1 MNSNH
6 AYNPKAQARQA
17 FLELKPLL
25 ERFLDFERWGFQPV
39 FSGEILIPA
48 PFGTCHAL
56 MYQSKY
62 CKVRFLV
69 RADIS
74 TPDTYSAYGRLHAPV
89 DRNSMLWDG
98 EECYCWHH
106 GLPAA
111 QFLEGISPHDAHEI
125 VPPCIKRLSDQYQLD
140 KWPWEEYLARY
151 AAAIWGQYGQRF
163 FDLYDVRQTTLWN
176 SYLAYCQE
184 YYGETFRFNKPC

>member
-6 AYNPKAQARQA
+6 EYTPEAKA
-17 FLELKPLL
+17 FLALRPLL

-39 FSGEILIPA
+39 FSGKVLIPGYA
-48 PFGTCHAL
+48 TCHAL
-56 MYQSKY
+56 VYQSEY

-69 RADIS
+69 SPDIS
-74 TPDTYSAYGRLHAPV
+74 GTPDTSSAYGRLHAPV

-111 QFLEGISPHDAHEI
+111 QFLEGISPNDAHEI

-151 AAAIWGQYGQRF
+151 QAAIWEQYGQRF

-176 SYLAYCQE
+176 RYVAYCQE
-184 YYGETFRFNKPC
+184 YYGEISRFWKPC